1 MGIVGTYLLI
11 IINFL
16 HIDSKKESSN
26 ASQNRTNCFICVL
39 KNDFES
45 IFVGIINYNMSLL
58 DYLKVKKP
66 NGIEDGKK
74 VR

>member
-1 MGIVGTYLLI
+1 M
-11 IINFL
+11 
-16 HIDSKKESSN
+16 
-26 ASQNRTNCFICVL
+26 CF

-45 IFVGIINYNMSLL
+45 IFVGIRNYNMSLL

>member
-1 MGIVGTYLLI
+1 M
-11 IINFL
+11 
-16 HIDSKKESSN
+16 
-26 ASQNRTNCFICVL
+26 CF

-45 IFVGIINYNMSLL
+45 IFVGIRNYNMSLL

-74 VR
+74 VRWNDPFWFN